1 MRRFRSFIKRT
12 PVLVISMLAVALS
25 LGGGAYAS
33 ALATGHGHAGHPGN
47 APAVTHVVKAGTH
60 AAASSEV
67 TFSNLTLING
77 WQSENAVYQTGNP
90 KVGIQ
95 NGIVYLKGSLAQ
107 PTPGSAIFANLPS
120 RYRPTNNMY
129 ITVYTNGGTQGS
141 LYIGH
146 DGTME
151 AFSGT
156 GCGSGTTAQCFT
168 SLATVSWPVNS

>member
-1 MRRFRSFIKRT
+1 MRRFRSFITKT
-12 PVLVISMLAVALS
+12 PALVISILAVLS

-33 ALATGHGHAGHPGN
+33 TLAAGSGHGASHHGN
-47 APAVTHVVKAGTH
+47 APAVTHVVKSGTN

-67 TFSNLTLING
+67 TFSNLSLING
-77 WQSENAVYQTGNP
+77 WQSENAVFQTGNP

-107 PTPGSAIFANLPS
+107 PTPGSAIFASLPS
-120 RYRPTNNMY
+120 RYRPTNNLY

-151 AFSGT
+151 AFSNT
-156 GCGSGTTAQCFT
+156 SCGSESTAQCFT
-168 SLATVSWPVNS
+168 SLATVSFPVNS